1 MMKHEFTALTGV
13 RVTDNEYAAIEKQYF
28 VILSSR
34 LFGEFSRYKLDK
46 CRTRFGTVVY
56 MVSDAETPDPI
67 TGLPQIIRQAA
78 TEEEAIKGL
87 V

>member
-1 MMKHEFTALTGV
+1 MMKHEFTVLTGV
-13 RVTDNEYAAIEKQYF
+13 RVTDKECDEF

-46 CRTRFGTVVY
+46 CRTRFGDIVY
-56 MVSDAETPDPI
+56 MVMDAETPDPI